1 MGVALVTVET
11 GLPYVVSFVVDKTV
25 CLLDGTKL
33 SEVIPWI
40 DDKVGTSAAWFAI
53 NCVNP
58 WILHQALDKNP
69 GIEGRIISFHG
80 NTSDLSSAEIDGSE
94 ELITEEPDTFAL
106 AYKELLIDHD
116 IKSLEVAVVQTQII

>member
-1 MGVALVTVET
+1 MNLR
-11 GLPYVVSFVVDKTV
+11 
-25 CLLDGTKL
+25 
-33 SEVIPWI
+33 
-40 DDKVGTSAAWFAI
+40 
-53 NCVNP
+53 
-58 WILHQALDKNP
+58 ILHQALDKNP

-106 AYKELLIDHD
+106 AYKELLRDHD